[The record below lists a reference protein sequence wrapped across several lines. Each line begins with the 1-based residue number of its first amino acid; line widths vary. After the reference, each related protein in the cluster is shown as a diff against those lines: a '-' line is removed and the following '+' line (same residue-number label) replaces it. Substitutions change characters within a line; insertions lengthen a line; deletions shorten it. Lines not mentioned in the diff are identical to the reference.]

1 MIRIFDN
8 SPNSLTGKYLEFGEY
23 EGNLYGTKLDSVR
36 AVMRSGKT
44 CVLSIH
50 PQSLKSIRFVE
61 VQFSYGFY
69 RFWGYWHLGLKIFV
83 KNLGLKI
90 VLFGFGSAISRIK

>member
-1 MIRIFDN
+1 MTNDLLKIEIC
-8 SPNSLTGKYLEFGEY
+8 SGKYLEFGEY

-50 PQSLKSIRFVE
+50 PQSLKSIRFVFDTLPFCSG
-61 VQFSYGFY
+61 FSKQASNKF
-69 RFWGYWHLGLKIFV
+69 RLTKF
-83 KNLGLKI
+83 
-90 VLFGFGSAISRIK
+90 SR